1 MLLQTSSRRSG
12 QAYRCLAAFLAQQR
26 AYAAASAEKDLVVI
40 GGGPGGYVSAIKAA
54 QLGLSVACVEGRG
67 SLGGTCLNVGC
78 IPSKGLAAYP
88 AEGRLGSGVAGAA
101 LLNSSHKYV
110 EAKSHFAA
118 YGIKV
123 GDVSYDFADIQK
135 QKDTAVSGLT
145 KGIEGLFKKN
155 KVEYVKGWGKIA
167 GPNEVEVAA
176 ADGSGST
183 TLRAKNILIA
193 TGSEVTP
200 LPGVPIDEEKIVSS
214 TGALALKSVPGEMV
228 VIGAGYIGLEMGSV
242 YARLGAKVTVVEFLD
257 TVVPS
262 MDSEVR
268 RTFHRTLEKQG
279 LKFKMGTKVTKGE
292 VVNGRVQLTLE
303 PAKGGPSEKLETDVC
318 LVAIGRRPYTK
329 GLGLEALGIKTDARG
344 RVEVDSHFR
353 TSVPS
358 VYAIGDVIPGPMLA
372 HKAEEDGVAA
382 VEIMAGKHGH
392 VNYATVPSICYT
404 HPEVAYVGLTEDE
417 AKAKGLSYKTGKFSF
432 MANSRARAVGDT
444 DGMVKFVAD
453 KATDKLLGVHIMG
466 ANAGEMIHE
475 AVLAL
480 EYGAS
485 AEDIARTCHG
495 HPTLSEAV
503 KEAAMATAFG
513 KPIHM

>member
-1 MLLQTSSRRSG
+1 MAQTLCSVGAARRG
-12 QAYRCLAAFLAQQR
+12 GRQAYGFLASLLSQQR
-26 AYAAASAEKDLVVI
+26 GFAAAAEKDVVVV
-40 GGGPGGYVSAIKAA
+40 GGGPGGYVAAIKAA

-78 IPSKGLAAYP
+78 IPSK
-88 AEGRLGSGVAGAA
+88 A
-101 LLNSSHKYV
+101 LLNSSHMYM
-110 EAKSHFAA
+110 EAKQHFGS

-123 GDVSYDFADIQK
+123 GDLSYDFAAVQA
-135 QKDTAVSGLT
+135 QKDGAVAGLT

-155 KVEYVKGWGKIA
+155 KVEYVKGWGKLVS
-167 GPNEVEVAA
+167 PHEVEVAGL
-176 ADGSGST
+176 DGSSST
-183 TLRAKNILIA
+183 RLRAKNILLA

-214 TGALALKSVPGEMV
+214 TGALALKQVPGEMV
-228 VIGAGYIGLEMGSV
+228 VIGGGYIGLEMGSV
-242 YARLGAKVTVVEFLD
+242 YQRLGAKVTVVEFLD
-257 TVVPS
+257 NIVPS
-262 MDSEVR
+262 MDGEVR
-268 RTFHRTLEKQG
+268 RTFMRTLEKQG

-292 VVNGRVQLTLE
+292 VVGGRVHLTLE
-303 PAKGGPSEKLETDVC
+303 PAKGGAAEKMECDVC
-318 LVAIGRRPYTK
+318 LVSIGRRPYSK
-329 GLGLEALGIKTDARG
+329 GLGLEALGIKTDNRG
-344 RVEVDSHFR
+344 RVIVDDHFR
-353 TSVPS
+353 TNVPS
-358 VYAIGDVIPGPMLA
+358 VYAIGDLVPGPMLA

-404 HPEVAYVGLTEDE
+404 HPEVASVGLTEEE
-417 AKAKGLSYKTGKFSF
+417 AKAKGHEVKTGKFSF

-444 DGMVKFVAD
+444 DGMVKIVAD
-453 KATDKLLGVHIMG
+453 KKTDKLLGMTIMG
-466 ANAGEMIHE
+466 PNAGEMIHE
-475 AVLAL
+475 GVLAL

-503 KEAAMATAFG
+503 KEAALATAFG

>member
-1 MLLQTSSRRSG
+1 MVLPQICARRGS
-12 QAYRCLAAFLAQQR
+12 QSYRYLAAFLTQSR
-26 AYAAASAEKDLVVI
+26 AYASAAEKDLVVI
-40 GGGPGGYVSAIKAA
+40 GGGPGGYVAAIKAG
-54 QLGLSVACVEGRG
+54 QLGMSVACVEGRG
-67 SLGGTCLNVGC
+67 ALGGTCLNVGC
-78 IPSKGLAAYP
+78 IPSK
-88 AEGRLGSGVAGAA
+88 A
-101 LLNSSHKYV
+101 LLNSSHMYA
-110 EAKSHFAA
+110 EAKTHFAS
-118 YGIKV
+118 YGIKT
-123 GDVSYDFADIQK
+123 GELSYDFAAIQK
-135 QKDTAVSGLT
+135 QKDTAVAGLT

-155 KVEYVKGWGKIA
+155 KVDYVKGWGKLVS
-167 GPNEVEVAA
+167 GTEVEVAA
-176 ADGSGST
+176 ADGST
-183 TLRAKNILIA
+183 TRLKAKNILLA

-214 TGALALKSVPGEMV
+214 TGALALKSVPKEMV

-242 YARLGAKVTVVEFLD
+242 YQRLGAKVTVVEFLD
-257 TVVPS
+257 NIVPS
-262 MDSEVR
+262 MDAEMR
-268 RTFHRTLEKQG
+268 KAFQRILEKQG

-292 VVNGRVQLTLE
+292 VVGGRVKLTLE
-303 PAKGGPSEKLETDVC
+303 PSKGGAADSLECDVC
-318 LVAIGRRPYTK
+318 LVAIGRRPFTK
-329 GLGLEALGIKTDARG
+329 GLGLEALGIKKDARG

-353 TSVPS
+353 TNVPT
-358 VYAIGDVIPGPMLA
+358 VYAIGDIIPGPMLA

-417 AKAKGLSYKTGKFSF
+417 AKAKGLEVKTGKFSF

-444 DGMVKFVAD
+444 DGMVKIVAE
-453 KATDKLLGVHIMG
+453 KSTDKLLGVHIMS

-480 EYGAS
+480 EYGAT

-503 KEAAMATAFG
+503 KEAALATAFG